1 MRIIGF
7 DPGLTRAGYGIV
19 EEQAGRLR
27 AVEYGTLRAFGETA
41 PEQLASLRTRLRE
54 AIERTQPAAMAIER
68 VFFNRNVRTAART
81 LQASGV
87 AQALA
92 AECGLAVYEYGPLEM
107 KRAVVGVGNA
117 DKNQVGFMV
126 RRILSLPADLKE
138 PDAADAL
145 ALAITALHGRPWLQR
160 PEGRPEA
167 RSEARSEAHP
177 EVRPGVRPGMKR
189 AAR

>member
-19 EEQAGRLR
+19 EERGGRLR
-27 AVEYGTLRAFGETA
+27 SVEHGTLRAVGETP
-41 PEQLASLRTRLRE
+41 PEQLASLRARLIE
-54 AIERTQPAAMAIER
+54 AIDRTGPAAMAIER

-87 AQALA
+87 AQCLA
-92 AECGLAVYEYGPLEM
+92 AERGLPVYEYGPLEV

-117 DKNQVGFMV
+117 DKQQVMFMMK
-126 RRILSLPADLKE
+126 RILSLTADLKE

-145 ALAITALHGRPWLQR
+145 ALAVAALHGRPWLTAPAAIR
-160 PEGRPEA
+160 G
-167 RSEARSEAHP
+167 
-177 EVRPGVRPGMKR
+177 